1 MGRIMMVNGEAKP
14 RDNRDRLLR
23 TAVTGRIAPARLI
36 SDLAGYDTEGRLFF
50 LPGCGGIALG
60 VHIGDPIERWLAD
73 HLMPGACAE
82 AEDDPA
88 LPGAFHEL
96 ACIGN
101 RVRDGAGRFIGVV
114 VGKRG
119 GLAPGFM
126 PPNLVSIDGPD
137 DVLERLVPGD
147 RIVLEAEGRG
157 LSFIDLPEVGIFN
170 LSPAVLDCLPIV
182 ARGGAL
188 DCRVKAVVP
197 MRVAGAGVG
206 QSPWIGDV
214 EIAGDEVLAGSLAH
228 LCFGDLVAFDS
239 MDGRVSRF
247 YRPGFS
253 TIGLISHGPSP
264 TPGHG
269 PGLTV
274 VLSGPNE
281 LLKLVIDAE
290 ASLPRSLLSV

>member
-1 MGRIMMVNGEAKP
+1 
-14 RDNRDRLLR
+14 
-23 TAVTGRIAPARLI
+23 
-36 SDLAGYDTEGRLFF
+36 
-50 LPGCGGIALG
+50 
-60 VHIGDPIERWLAD
+60 
-73 HLMPGACAE
+73 
-82 AEDDPA
+82 
-88 LPGAFHEL
+88 
-96 ACIGN
+96 
-101 RVRDGAGRFIGVV
+101 
-114 VGKRG
+114 
-119 GLAPGFM
+119 
-126 PPNLVSIDGPD
+126 
-137 DVLERLVPGD
+137 
-147 RIVLEAEGRG
+147 
-157 LSFIDLPEVGIFN
+157 
-170 LSPAVLDCLPIV
+170 
-182 ARGGAL
+182 
-188 DCRVKAVVP
+188 

-281 LLKLVIDAE
+281 LINLVVDAD
-290 ASLPRSLLSV
+290 AFLPRSMLSV